1 MVLQLLTWLSGAIS
15 STPAIAVI
23 AALLWGIMSIVLSP
37 CHLAGIPL
45 IVGFIGD
52 QGKIS
57 TGRAFALSTFFAAG
71 ILVAIALLGIITGLF
86 GRMLGDVGPYGNYF
100 VSAIFFI
107 IGLHL
112 MGVLALPFLSNN
124 GRQPAAWK
132 KGLFAALL
140 LGLIFGIA
148 LGPCTFAYMIPV
160 FGVAFSVASTR
171 FVLAA
176 ILVLAYAIGHCSVIV
191 FTGTCS
197 GAVQTYL
204 RWNEKSKALVLVK
217 KLCGG
222 LVVVGG
228 IYLLLT
234 TLVHTS

>member
-1 MVLQLLTWLSGAIS
+1 MVLRLLTWLSGAIS
-15 STPAIAVI
+15 STPAIAIV
-23 AALLWGIMSIVLSP
+23 AALLWGILSIVLSP

-45 IVGFIGD
+45 IVGFIGN

-57 TGRAFALSTFFAAG
+57 TGKAFALSTFFAAG
-71 ILVAIALLGIITGLF
+71 ILVTIALLGIITG
-86 GRMLGDVGPYGNYF
+86 MLGRILGDIGPYGNYL
-100 VSAIFFI
+100 VSAIFFT

-112 MGVLALPFLSNN
+112 LGVLPLPFLSNN
-124 GRQPAAWK
+124 GRQPATWK
-132 KGLFAALL
+132 KGLFAASL

-160 FGVAFSVASTR
+160 LGVAFSVASTR
-171 FVLAA
+171 FAFAA
-176 ILVLAYAIGHCSVIV
+176 ALVVAYAIGHCSVIV
-191 FTGTCS
+191 FAGTCS

-204 RWNEKSKALVLVK
+204 RWNEKSKVLDLVK
-217 KLCGG
+217 KVCGG
-222 LVVVGG
+222 LVVLGG